1 MTEAEAGL
9 VVIGGSHA
17 GHQIAIAARNA
28 GYDKPVTIL
37 SDEDTAPYQRPPL
50 SKAYLLGKAD
60 VDGLLFR
67 PVAYYE
73 SQGIDLR
80 LGVTAT
86 AIDRAEKTVTTA
98 QDDVIRY
105 DTLALAT
112 GARVR
117 TIPIPGA
124 DLPGV
129 HYIRT
134 LKDIDSV
141 SAALDGVETVVV
153 VGGGFIGLEAAA
165 ALRVL
170 GKKVIV
176 VEALDRLMARG
187 VGETVS
193 TFFADHHRSQGVDLR
208 LATGIQALTGDTQV
222 TGAVLSDGSEVQA
235 EMAIIGIGVLPNEE
249 LAAAAGLDCDNGVL
263 VDEYGA
269 TSDPSIFAAGDCT
282 RFTHPFTGDPVRLES
297 VQNASDQARTVG
309 GAIVGQAKPYDAAPW
324 FWSDQF
330 DLKLQMVGLTQG
342 HDREVLIGSLA
353 EGAFSVFYFKGDAWL
368 GADTV
373 NRPGDHMAARRLYQA
388 RYPLTEAEVREHAD
402 NMKGLVKALRKS

>member
-1 MTEAEAGL
+1 MTEATAGL

-28 GYDKPVTIL
+28 GYEKPVTIL

-50 SKAYLLGKAD
+50 SKAYLLGK
-60 VDGLLFR
+60 VDAEALLFR

-73 SQGIDLR
+73 GQGIDLR
-80 LGVTAT
+80 LGAP
-86 AIDRAEKTVTTA
+86 AISINRPGKTVTTA
-98 QDDVIRY
+98 AGEAIPY
-105 DTLALAT
+105 EKLALAT

-117 TIPIPGA
+117 EIPIPGA

-134 LKDIDSV
+134 LADIDGV
-141 SAALDGVETVVV
+141 SAELGGVETVLV

-176 VEALDRLMARG
+176 LEALDRLMARG

-193 TFFADHHRSQGVDLR
+193 SYFADYHHAQGVDLR
-208 LATGIQALTGDTQV
+208 LSTGVQELTGEERL
-222 TGAVLSDGSEVQA
+222 TGARLGDGSEVQA
-235 EMAIIGIGVLPNEE
+235 ELAIIGIGVLPNQE
-249 LAAAAGLDCDNGVL
+249 LASAAGLDCDNGVL
-263 VDEYGA
+263 VDQFGT
-269 TSDPSIFAAGDCT
+269 TSDPDIFAAGDCT
-282 RFTHPFTGDPVRLES
+282 RFTHPFTGELVRLES

-309 GAIVGQAKPYDAAPW
+309 AAIAGKPSAYDAAPW

-342 HDREVLIGSLA
+342 HDREVLIGSQA
-353 EGAFSVFYFKGDAWL
+353 ENAFSVFYFRGETWL
-368 GADTV
+368 GADSV
-373 NRPGDHMAARRLYQA
+373 NRAGDHMAARRLYQQ
-388 RYPLTEAEVREHAD
+388 RYPLTEAELRENAD
-402 NMKGLVKALRKS
+402 NLKGLVKALRKG